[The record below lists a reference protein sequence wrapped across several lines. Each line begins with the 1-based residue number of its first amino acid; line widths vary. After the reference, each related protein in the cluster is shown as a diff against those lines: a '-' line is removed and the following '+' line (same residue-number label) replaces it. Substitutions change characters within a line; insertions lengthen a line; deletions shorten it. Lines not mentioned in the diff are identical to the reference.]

1 MLKALALGAQAV
13 LIGRAT
19 LYGTAA
25 AGEAGAARAIA
36 ILREETDRVMALLGA
51 RDVASLN
58 REVLQIEA
66 AASREDGYGAAAET
80 ALHASEALTRA
91 V

>member
-1 MLKALALGAQAV
+1 
-13 LIGRAT
+13 
-19 LYGTAA
+19 
-25 AGEAGAARAIA
+25 
-36 ILREETDRVMALLGA
+36 MALLGA

-66 AASREDGYGAAAET
+66 AASREDGCGAAAET